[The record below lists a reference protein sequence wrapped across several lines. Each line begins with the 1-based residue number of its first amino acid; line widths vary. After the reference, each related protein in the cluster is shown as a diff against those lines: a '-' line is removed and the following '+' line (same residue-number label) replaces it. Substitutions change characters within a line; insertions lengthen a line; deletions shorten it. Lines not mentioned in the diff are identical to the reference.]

1 MSVSDTSDSSLLE
14 NRSSNP
20 VSVDARPASSFPPCG
35 NREGRGGHVLATE
48 TISQFPIDTIANTT
62 NKCISNAPSPSMTI
76 HV

>member
-35 NREGRGGHVLATE
+35 NREGRGGHVLATR
-48 TISQFPIDTIANTT
+48 QFPIDTITTTT

>member
-1 MSVSDTSDSSLLE
+1 MSVSDSSLLE

-20 VSVDARPASSFPPCG
+20 VSVDTCPTSSFPPCG
-35 NREGRGGHVLATE
+35 NREGRRGHVLATR
-48 TISQFPIDTIANTT
+48 QFPIDTITTTT